1 MVEEAG
7 GYYRFHFDATLYKIF
22 VNLTFF
28 LRFCNGSEPWDLASA
43 QEGMLSGK
51 KVEAEDEIKS
61 DDAELDITIAG
72 VTNLTEL
79 FVTGNWLFTLGR
91 QHGF

>member
-1 MVEEAG
+1 
-7 GYYRFHFDATLYKIF
+7 
-22 VNLTFF
+22 
-28 LRFCNGSEPWDLASA
+28 
-43 QEGMLSGK
+43 MLSGK

-79 FVTGNWLFTLGR
+79 FVTGN
-91 QHGF
+91 